1 MSGSLRW
8 LWQEAEGKKRP
19 GDQTEKSEN
28 LAWDLHEV
36 SQRECEAS
44 SQNPGK
50 ILARSKSRPKSRPRY
65 RRQEGQRSLPKFNRS
80 SIPVRYFLSS
90 FPLPPFL
97 PSRLEPEGGIA
108 FSAPFAWLRGLVSE
122 QNPNEG
128 KDLKVGLRDGSKA
141 AGEMART
148 LVWLGGI
155 VAQLQDRQ
163 RPRQDWTGR
172 DNREPGIASK
182 LLTQVSFSGRLRT
195 F

>member
-50 ILARSKSRPKSRPRY
+50 IRARSKSRPKSRPRY

-90 FPLPPFL
+90 FPPSSLSSFPLPPFL
-97 PSRLEPEGGIA
+97 PSFLPGW
-108 FSAPFAWLRGLVSE
+108 SLRGESLFLPHLPGCGGLS
-122 QNPNEG
+122 QNKTLTRAKTSKLASGMGQKRPGRWRGLWFGWGALWRNCKIG
-128 KDLKVGLRDGSKA
+128 NVPGRTGQDGTTGSRGLRLS
-141 AGEMART
+141 
-148 LVWLGGI
+148 
-155 VAQLQDRQ
+155 
-163 RPRQDWTGR
+163 
-172 DNREPGIASK
+172 S
-182 LLTQVSFSGRLRT
+182 
-195 F
+195 